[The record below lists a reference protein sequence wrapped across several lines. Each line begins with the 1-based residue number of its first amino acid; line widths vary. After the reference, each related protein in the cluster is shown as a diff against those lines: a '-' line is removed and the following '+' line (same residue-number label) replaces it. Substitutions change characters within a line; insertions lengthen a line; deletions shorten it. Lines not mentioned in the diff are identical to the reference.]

1 MVPPYDHKIKRQISN
16 HLFYHKRP
24 PLTTPSRGKCAE
36 KRGCGLSFRGNLGIL
51 FFRRAFAMHNP
62 PFPRQTM
69 VKHQEVKHME
79 RKNDRENQRRERQ
92 PQREND
98 RRDQNLTNC
107 KDR

>member
-1 MVPPYDHKIKRQISN
+1 
-16 HLFYHKRP
+16 
-24 PLTTPSRGKCAE
+24 
-36 KRGCGLSFRGNLGIL
+36 
-51 FFRRAFAMHNP
+51 
-62 PFPRQTM
+62 
-69 VKHQEVKHME
+69 ME

>member
-1 MVPPYDHKIKRQISN
+1 
-16 HLFYHKRP
+16 
-24 PLTTPSRGKCAE
+24 
-36 KRGCGLSFRGNLGIL
+36 
-51 FFRRAFAMHNP
+51 
-62 PFPRQTM
+62 M

-79 RKNDRENQRRERQ
+79 RTNDRENQRRERQ

>member
-1 MVPPYDHKIKRQISN
+1 MIIKLKKQISE

-24 PLTTPSRGKCAE
+24 LLATPFAGKLAGKTRGAFPSAE
-36 KRGCGLSFRGNLGIL
+36 IAGIL
-51 FFRRAFAMHNP
+51 FFRSPLRMHNP
-62 PFPRQTM
+62 LLPRQTM

-79 RKNDRENQRRERQ
+79 RKTDRENQRRERQ